1 MPLTVCRCC
10 GEKMEPEERRQ
21 NPNVCLSCERL
32 LEDDSPGVMAD
43 MSRMTQSDADELLDQ
58 PADQPT
64 TERKSESV
72 PAKKPKPSVK

>member
-32 LEDDSPGVMAD
+32 LEDDSPTVIAG
-43 MSRMTQSDADELLDQ
+43 MSRMVESDADELLDEPASQ
-58 PADQPT
+58 PV
-64 TERKSESV
+64 TEPKPDNGR
-72 PAKKPKPSVK
+72 AKKHNPSVK